1 MGRLEEDAPLELSS
15 AELRSRVAIAR
26 SVLGH
31 APAYRAIRKALRALD
46 GATLEELAADQEVTQ
61 EPPEGQPREYLSGW
75 HDGYDAG
82 YTTDIERFGMA
93 GGTAA

>member
-1 MGRLEEDAPLELSS
+1 MGRLEENEPPELSS

-61 EPPEGQPREYLSGW
+61 DPPDGPREYLRGW

-82 YTTDIERFGMA
+82 YTTAAERRGE
-93 GGTAA
+93 AA